1 MSTPSAPFAVRDRL
15 HPRCIACSPG
25 RQDGFRLDFAKTSDG
40 GVSAELDCAQDL
52 EGYPGLVHGGVI
64 SLVFDSAMANCMFA
78 RGYRAVTA
86 ELTVRYTNPVS
97 LGVAARVSAQ
107 VTKDMHPLYVLEA
120 QLFQDGVQKARA
132 AGKFMVQAE
141 DPDPVAW

>member
-1 MSTPSAPFAVRDRL
+1 MSSLSAPFAVRDRL
-15 HPRCIACSPG
+15 HPRCIACSPA
-25 RQDGFRLDFAKTSDG
+25 RADGFRLEFAMTSDG
-40 GVSAELDCAQDL
+40 GVSAELDCAHDL

-64 SLVFDSAMANCMFA
+64 SLIFDSAMANCMFA

-97 LGVAARVSAQ
+97 LGVPARVSAQ

-141 DPDPVAW
+141 DPDLVAW